1 MLVKFGFDVG
11 WLQKGVSGLNN
22 VIIGSNEGLETKKDK
37 IDKMTGMDAKFPKRN
52 FTKNWIRVQWQST
65 KLLKVKQIRVRYKY
79 KYMWVR
85 VEKGRWG
92 SKGI

>member
-22 VIIGSNEGLETKKDK
+22 VIISSNEGLETNKDK
-37 IDKMTGMDAKFPKRN
+37 IDKMTGIDTKFPKRN

-65 KLLKVKQIRVRYKY
+65 KLLKVKQIWVRY

-85 VEKGRWG
+85 VEN
-92 SKGI
+92 S